1 MDALTTD
8 IEGGAEGAATA
19 SVPKSVAEDESE
31 NPKAAAGVDEDD
43 APKSAPAS
51 KPGVSALDEMQEKI
65 RQDLEKLVTEKEAEI
80 NEMVTV
86 LDALKAE
93 IGKSEIQTESL

>member
-1 MDALTTD
+1 
-8 IEGGAEGAATA
+8 
-19 SVPKSVAEDESE
+19 
-31 NPKAAAGVDEDD
+31 
-43 APKSAPAS
+43 
-51 KPGVSALDEMQEKI
+51 MQEKI